1 MPALSSRLS
10 RKADKRKAP
19 QTRSRP
25 KARKTNN
32 PAVPVVD
39 LSGDEVDE
47 QDMDLGGW
55 VETNNASTRTAFTL
69 RLPTPSPSDSVNPQS
84 SALDC
89 LRLFLT
95 DNVLDQLIE
104 NTNSYAQRLVQ
115 LHTPPT
121 RKSMFR
127 EWSPVTRYD
136 FLKYLAI
143 LINIGKHPRPCFKD
157 CWSTKPHKS
166 TPWYSNTMRR
176 DRVEAIHHTMLH
188 CSESEAEGK
197 EKN

>member
-1 MPALSSRLS
+1 M
-10 RKADKRKAP
+10 
-19 QTRSRP
+19 
-25 KARKTNN
+25 
-32 PAVPVVD
+32 PVVD
-39 LSGDEVDE
+39 LSRDEVDE

-55 VETNNASTRTAFTL
+55 VETNNASTRNAFTF
-69 RLPTPSPSDSVNPQS
+69 RHPTPGPSDSVNPQS

-115 LHTPPT
+115 LHTAPT
-121 RKSMFR
+121 RRSMFR
-127 EWSPVTRYD
+127 EWSPLTRYY

-143 LINIGKHPRPCFKD
+143 LINIGKHPRSCFKD

-166 TPWYSNTMRR
+166 TLWYSNTMRR
-176 DRVEAIHHTMLH
+176 DRF
-188 CSESEAEGK
+188 
-197 EKN
+197 